1 MKGLSY
7 YNKIPSIERAQDYTR
22 EASLAFRELI
32 AKFRDTEYTAD
43 AKEKIVFIDEHLA
56 GAKMSIARYQ
66 ISSRNY
72 VGAIKNL
79 NEVVNRYHGTNQIY
93 EAYPSNLVDIKSNG
107 EQIMEPEF
115 IDYEED
121 DTTALLLNHNNQKTI
136 TTNSSLNEDL
146 AMLASAVL
154 STSSSSPSSSTPT
167 PPTLCGRCSAGGS
180 LPPRASTR
188 PLRPGGSGT
197 SSRGM
202 ACCCGLRPSRG
213 MWRAPRGPSPSPQAP
228 PWSHGCV
235 EGLEGDGWG
244 GKGGGLQ
251 EELRSALQ
259 LIIKASSRRGRDGSN
274 G

>member
-93 EAYPSNLVDIKSNG
+93 EAYYRLIEIYFHIGMKDEV
-107 EQIMEPEF
+107 
-115 IDYEED
+115 
-121 DTTALLLNHNNQKTI
+121 L
-136 TTNSSLNEDL
+136 DL
-146 AMLASAVL
+146 INI
-154 STSSSSPSSSTPT
+154 
-167 PPTLCGRCSAGGS
+167 
-180 LPPRASTR
+180 
-188 PLRPGGSGT
+188 
-197 SSRGM
+197 
-202 ACCCGLRPSRG
+202 
-213 MWRAPRGPSPSPQAP
+213 
-228 PWSHGCV
+228 
-235 EGLEGDGWG
+235 
-244 GKGGGLQ
+244 LQ
-251 EELRSALQ
+251 EIDPTNYWSVESLKFNPKAKKSTKLRIFS
-259 LIIKASSRRGRDGSN
+259 KDE
-274 G
+274 